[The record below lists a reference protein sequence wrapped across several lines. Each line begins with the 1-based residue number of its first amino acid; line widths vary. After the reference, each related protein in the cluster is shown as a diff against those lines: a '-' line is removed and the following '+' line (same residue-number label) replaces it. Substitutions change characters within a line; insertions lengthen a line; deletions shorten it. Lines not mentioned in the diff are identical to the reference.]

1 MAANICS
8 DENNCNNA
16 ELNSPEVQQICTD
29 LKTELSETDIPTLQI
44 SSLNIA
50 KDDEIVAQLESKSA
64 IDDKD
69 EPVENESSINDNDTK
84 CNGNT
89 PSNDL
94 LTKSV
99 TDTIMSDSMTNSMV
113 ETDAVPLENPQKSS
127 LEVGLKSSDA
137 SKSSLT
143 ESASSKIT
151 SSPVDEDDAGP
162 FNQNA
167 YRQHLKGGNLCY
179 ETFTIK
185 DSPYYNINEG
195 KKLALIINH
204 ENYNHYDHQNIPRRT
219 GTRRVRFL
227 VFNYHNPF
235 CYIHM

>member
-8 DENNCNNA
+8 DENKCNNA
-16 ELNSPEVQQICTD
+16 ELNPPEIQQISTD
-29 LKTELSETDIPTLQI
+29 LEPELSESDIPSLQI
-44 SSLNIA
+44 SSLNIT
-50 KDDEIVAQLESKSA
+50 KDDEIVAQMESKNTNEN
-64 IDDKD
+64 KN
-69 EPVENESSINDNDTK
+69 EPVENELSAKDKDTK
-84 CNGNT
+84 CNGNF

-113 ETDAVPLENPQKSS
+113 ETDAVPLENPQISS

-219 GTRRVRFL
+219 GTRRVRFQISNL
-227 VFNYHNPF
+227 
-235 CYIHM
+235 